1 MLAGGFRARAWVCCY
16 QPVQWSGGTGAGKV
30 FRAVAQ
36 RGDWPLQREECR
48 FGQGETNF
56 GWQTNVT
63 MIVFHWERRRRRDIF
78 NVTYCGL
85 DGHGLAM
92 VHR

>member
-1 MLAGGFRARAWVCCY
+1 MLAGGLGVLLPARPMERWNGCREGV
-16 QPVQWSGGTGAGKV
+16 PGGGTERELAASTGGV
-30 FRAVAQ
+30 QIRT
-36 RGDWPLQREECR
+36 RGDKLRLAVECDY
-48 FGQGETNF
+48 
-56 GWQTNVT
+56 
-63 MIVFHWERRRRRDIF
+63 VFHWERRRDIF